1 MSFFV
6 NKVQIELHKYFLLL
20 MLLKKNF
27 LYMFMKFFD
36 IFQIFQGILC
46 LVLFTAMNS
55 INHPTSLPVM
65 RWYEL
70 SRVRRLTFI
79 VGNE

>member
-6 NKVQIELHKYFLLL
+6 NKVQIKLHKYFLLL

-46 LVLFTAMNS
+46 LVLFTAMSS

-79 VGNE
+79 VGDE